1 MTEFVGYEFL
11 RGHYQL
17 PVFTIAQP
25 ARIADVMRIIAQED
39 VLLVPSGVAPHSH
52 SPLDHV
58 LFALKHEGTNLQV
71 LAEVMP
77 HVTTEDIGR
86 AVWSKPNSSYVR
98 IAAYL
103 WEHFTGIQLTD
114 VPPITASTVPV
125 FNANRYVVSAFPQ
138 KNARWRVAFNGLGDL
153 DYCVTVRRTEAIQ
166 KLLDENILEQTRRF
180 FEQTEKPVMDRAI
193 TWAFLSETEGSF
205 AIERETP
212 PENKAEAFVRLL
224 QKAFEPEVCDEAYL
238 SQLQKAVVTNPLD
251 RAACYRGTQN
261 WLHNGLRGASG
272 IAYLPPPPEL
282 LANIMPPIAK
292 MADTL
297 HKQVDPLVAAGIVS
311 FAFVYAH
318 PFMDGNGRL
327 SRFLFHRVLAQS
339 GKMETAVTGKM
350 LLPVSVAMKR
360 HEQEYLDALQSF
372 SKPSRSL
379 WDVRWID
386 QEQFDFKLNGGAF
399 YRYWDATDVVRFSLQ
414 MAKAALREDLQA
426 EVNALIR
433 YDAIYRKVDAAYDV
447 RNSDLSLL
455 IRSCMQNAGI
465 VSKNR
470 RKKFAATVPEPV
482 FDAIEQAW
490 SEGAV
495 SLPRDAY

>member
-17 PVFTIAQP
+17 PVFPIAQP
-25 ARIADVMRIIAQED
+25 ARIAAVMRIIAQED

-114 VPPITASTVPV
+114 VPSITASTVPV

-212 PENKAEAFVRLL
+212 PENKAEAFVR
-224 QKAFEPEVCDEAYL
+224 
-238 SQLQKAVVTNPLD
+238 
-251 RAACYRGTQN
+251 
-261 WLHNGLRGASG
+261 W
-272 IAYLPPPPEL
+272 
-282 LANIMPPIAK
+282 
-292 MADTL
+292 
-297 HKQVDPLVAAGIVS
+297 
-311 FAFVYAH
+311 
-318 PFMDGNGRL
+318 
-327 SRFLFHRVLAQS
+327 VLAQS